1 MAKRRLAVLFAASIL
16 PLTLGAVALAG
27 SSKQDPSR
35 SERVSKVFNRA
46 EREVQRDP
54 SCRTFPRRPRKPS
67 FTDGRPSAR
76 LLSTLALLRRPESAD
91 EQRLATSKGF
101 PSFGVQGIYRD
112 YIRIATAAS
121 GHQFVIFVVRDAD
134 PTKPRPERCRAE
146 LRRRFSRQLEGR
158 PAGFRRFALR
168 ALRRRLRGERQR
180 EARGPME
187 GVFVFDRSFF
197 QGRSGGGGGGGGV
210 REIRR
215 RGSFSASGIRGADGR
230 ARVDGLVPDGV
241 ATITATFDRVGS
253 RLGRQRPRR
262 YRRVIKRTVSVQENV
277 VSFVIS
283 RAPQDAFAAR
293 MVWRSADGSVLR
305 VVRSPF

>member
-1 MAKRRLAVLFAASIL
+1 MAKRRLAAVFAASIL
-16 PLTLGAVALAG
+16 APTLGAVALAG

-35 SERVSKVFNRA
+35 SELVSKVFNRA

-54 SCRTFPRRPRKPS
+54 SCRTFPRLPRKPS
-67 FTDGRPSAR
+67 FADGRPSAR

-91 EQRLATSKGF
+91 EQRLATSNGF
-101 PSFGVQGIYRD
+101 PSFVQGVYRD

-134 PTKPRPERCRAE
+134 PTKPRPERCRTE

-180 EARGPME
+180 EARGPVE
-187 GVFVFDRSFF
+187 GVFVFDRSIF
-197 QGRSGGGGGGGGV
+197 QGRSGGGAGGGGV

-215 RGSFSASGIRGADGR
+215 RGSFSASGIRGAAGR

-241 ATITATFDRVGS
+241 ATITATFDRAGS
-253 RLGRQRPRR
+253 RLGPQRPRR

-283 RAPQDAFAAR
+283 RAPQDAFAER
-293 MVWRSADGSVLR
+293 MVWRSADGSVVR
-305 VVRSPF
+305 VVRSSF